1 MCLQSAAPAWYARI
15 LSTVSAF
22 HFSDTCYFT
31 FKLGHQWRTEELFLH
46 SNFLGW
52 RKGGLCIP
60 SGGKSLP
67 VYVCVNFNDKYTT
80 RNHKVRPYWTAQ
92 LFKTKH
98 ALVSSFFPSLTTTPQ
113 GWSSHSFTT
122 SSVRLLPVLT
132 VFWKNIK
139 YSQWSVGGFCLV
151 GLYRFQR
158 SSGGST
164 WLQFPR
170 EKSRRQQ
177 KPETTCIPRFQ
188 SQPGRLCMSLSRKC
202 LIKPSAHQLH

>member
-52 RKGGLCIP
+52 RKGALCIP

-67 VYVCVNFNDKYTT
+67 VYACVNFNDKY
-80 RNHKVRPYWTAQ
+80 RGRGNHKVRLYWTAQ

-98 ALVSSFFPSLTTTPQ
+98 ALVPSFFSSLTTSLQ
-113 GWSSHSFTT
+113 GWSSPSFTT
-122 SSVRLLPVLT
+122 SCPSTSCFDYLLEEYQIFPVVSWCFLPCGTVQISKEQWRLDLTPIPLRTSQKVAETLNNVYSSAWRLLHEPEQKMPNQTISPPIAL
-132 VFWKNIK
+132 K
-139 YSQWSVGGFCLV
+139 
-151 GLYRFQR
+151 
-158 SSGGST
+158 
-164 WLQFPR
+164 LQ
-170 EKSRRQQ
+170 
-177 KPETTCIPRFQ
+177 
-188 SQPGRLCMSLSRKC
+188 
-202 LIKPSAHQLH
+202 